1 LYRENK
7 TLLTALFYSKIH
19 LFSVEKDAD
28 VIERERERD
37 GYASLIGTLHYLS
50 GRTKPIAH
58 LATQLQLYFN

>member
-28 VIERERERD
+28 VIERERERER
-37 GYASLIGTLHYLS
+37 GYASLIGTLHYMS
-50 GRTKPIAH
+50 GRTKPNISFCCWS
-58 LATQLQLYFN
+58 TS